1 MRTRDAIARAALA
14 LLLTAGAASA
24 QIPTP
29 KIPTPAAPKVPPL
42 PTATPT
48 PRPAIVGPA
57 DRPPQITMR
66 GEPTVSNWS
75 PKEYVVQGD
84 KIVFTGDLVSS
95 EFHARL
101 GQVDLPIIAHGNCA
115 TASCDTFIHVRV
127 PDTFSSP
134 GAPLVV
140 WYGVNGPKKTLTPS
154 FKVLKKPRVAS
165 FKITDGPHINLSFTR
180 GKDTKI
186 EVELEDFDATA
197 ETFFRPSLWS
207 PGCRAGGLAPKSE
220 PGGSPYRLKYDFSF
234 FADASGKNCPME
246 IQPYG
251 SRGPALS
258 LPNVLVP
265 SLETYTVSDTW
276 DLLEFTTPSGK
287 KLSATASKG
296 GLPCQLLSVGTAGTF
311 STGVVKE
318 GGDLTFQLRNGALDE
333 ACRFETSPA
342 LLVRDDW
349 AVKSVDWDFTEDSL
363 CAAVNKFAT
372 QVSSG
377 STVTFFNDESAVF
390 AVKFEALCK
399 PNGND
404 LPKNS
409 HVFKARLSSV
419 KVIGPAGKSW
429 RDAFK

>member
-1 MRTRDAIARAALA
+1 MSPRDAIAGTTLA
-14 LLLTAGAASA
+14 LLLTAGAGSA

-29 KIPTPAAPKVPPL
+29 KIPTPAAPKLPPV
-42 PTATPT
+42 PTAMPT
-48 PRPAIVGPA
+48 PRPEITGPA
-57 DRPPQITMR
+57 SRPPQLTMR
-66 GEPTVSNWS
+66 GEPAVTSWS
-75 PKEYVVQGD
+75 QKDYVVQGD
-84 KIVFTGDLVSS
+84 KIVIVGDLVVN
-95 EFHARL
+95 EFHAEI
-101 GQVDLPIIAHGNCA
+101 GQPGVALPVVAHGPHF
-115 TASCDTFIHVRV
+115 SGQGVYLHLRV
-127 PDTFSSP
+127 PDSFSSA

-140 WYGVNGPKKTLTPS
+140 WYGVNGPKKTLTTS
-154 FKVLKKPRVAS
+154 LKVLKKPRVVS
-165 FKITDGPHINLSFTR
+165 FKVTDGPHIHTSFER

-186 EVELEDFDATA
+186 EVELEDFDPSA
-197 ETFFRPSLWS
+197 ETLFRPSLWS
-207 PGCRAGGLAPKSE
+207 PGCRDGGAPPKSE

-234 FADASGKNCPME
+234 LAGASGKNCPME
-246 IQPYG
+246 IQPY
-251 SRGPALS
+251 RPPVAVS

-265 SLETYTVSDTW
+265 SLETYTISDTW
-276 DLLEFTTPSGK
+276 DLLDFTTPSGK
-287 KLSATASKG
+287 KLAASASKNG
-296 GLPCQLLSVGTAGTF
+296 IPCQLLSVGTAGTF

-349 AVKSVDWDFTEDSL
+349 AVKSVAWDFTEDSL

-372 QVSSG
+372 QASSG
-377 STVTFFNDESAVF
+377 STVTFFSDESAVF
-390 AVKFEALCK
+390 AVKFEALCR

-419 KVIGPAGKSW
+419 KVIGPAGKTW